1 MQCVTFVNTLLRNRL
16 AGRDRHR
23 RRLLIDAARL
33 VPHGDEDE
41 AFHKAVDLLLQ
52 LRSDAKQNKDWAMCD
67 KIRDELKAIGFV
79 VTDTADG
86 AEWKLD

>member
-1 MQCVTFVNTLLRNRL
+1 MFQILGLKSEHQA
-16 AGRDRHR
+16 AG
-23 RRLLIDAARL
+23 
-33 VPHGDEDE
+33 GGEDE

-79 VTDTADG
+79 VKDTADG
-86 AEWKLD
+86 AEWELN

>member
-1 MQCVTFVNTLLRNRL
+1 LEKLTILINDFVYQILGFKSEKL
-16 AGRDRHR
+16 AAG
-23 RRLLIDAARL
+23 
-33 VPHGDEDE
+33 GDENE
-41 AFHKAVDLLLQ
+41 AFHKAVDLVLQ

-79 VTDTADG
+79 VKDTADG